1 MLGLTTVI
9 DNIWGGDP
17 VTAIEVTSE
26 ETVNW
31 KLPEIVKMKVERGVG
46 TLTPMVN
53 VASSVETVTPG
64 VLEFCALMDTIFIK
78 LLFFSSKYS

>member
-1 MLGLTTVI
+1 MFGLTTLI
-9 DNIWGGDP
+9 DTICGGDP

-31 KLPEIVKMKVERGVG
+31 KLPEMVKTKVERGVG

-64 VLEFCALMDTIFIK
+64 VLEF
-78 LLFFSSKYS
+78 